1 MISKRKQRSNP
12 KMTTKWPIPHFT
24 SPGKMVSRISQGT
37 AGKGASSARQKFVIR
52 HLADSKLSHL
62 QLFFDL
68 ATECTVHLTQSE
80 NILKNSW
87 PIGKLLGTLQTLN
100 TIIKHVNWAVKDI
113 PTEFL
118 SSVLATVIKFGEHSM
133 FLMSHREQI
142 KPGALRQIKDLRTL
156 SILTLE
162 AFSQHAQYTFSTE
175 ETGKIMAWLAP
186 LITTVQ
192 NDALDKS
199 S

>member
-80 NILKNSW
+80 NILKNSRAT
-87 PIGKLLGTLQTLN
+87 GKLLGTLQTLK
-100 TIIKHVNWAVKDI
+100 TIIKHVNYQTW
-113 PTEFL
+113 
-118 SSVLATVIKFGEHSM
+118 
-133 FLMSHREQI
+133 EQI
-142 KPGALRQIKDLRTL
+142 KPGALRQITDLRTL
-156 SILTLE
+156 SILTIE
-162 AFSQHAQYTFSTE
+162 AFSQHAQYTFASE
-175 ETGKIMAWLAP
+175 ETGKIMAWLCP
-186 LITTVQ
+186 LNPTLQ

-199 S
+199 IPVLRFIITWSQLETWHKLLYTSHF